1 MTAYDIYLLSPELC
15 LVGVALLILLVD
27 FLVKDRR
34 FLPVLVV
41 SGLVAAL
48 ALTTT
53 LWIDLD
59 HGDPAV
65 TGVFGT
71 LSVDKFSLFIKFLL
85 AGSMA
90 VVVLMSTEYVRR
102 FDNLRA
108 EYFSL
113 ILLSVS
119 GMMLLGSTLELITIY
134 IALEL
139 TALPLAALVALAGSS
154 RSTEAG
160 MKFLILSAL
169 SSALLLYGMV
179 WVYGFAGSTDL
190 GEIARGIFGVSS
202 GAEPLGGYALLL
214 GIVFIIAGFGFK
226 ISTVPFQM
234 WVPDVYEGAPTP
246 VTAFLSVASKAAGFA
261 VILRVFYV
269 AFPDSLV
276 SIEWSAI
283 FAVLAIMSMT
293 LGNFVAIAQ
302 RGMKRLLAYSTIAH
316 AGYIMV
322 GLAAVTAR
330 DPSGGS
336 PEGPAGVLFYLVGY
350 AATNLAAF
358 AAVIAISNRVGSDR
372 IKDMAGMGR
381 RAPWL
386 AAALT
391 FALISL
397 TGVPPTVGFMI
408 KLNIFSAAASS
419 GLSWLV
425 LAGALNSVVSA
436 YYYMKV
442 IKVMYLSEPTE
453 VRPVKGER
461 PLHVALGVSVAAL
474 LFFGVYPTPLIRMA
488 QTAAEVLSIGPVM

>member
-34 FLPVLVV
+34 FLPILVV

-85 AGSMA
+85 AGSVA

-190 GEIARGIFGVSS
+190 GEIARGIFSVSS

-269 AFPDSLV
+269 AFPDPLA

-330 DPSGGS
+330 APSGGT
-336 PEGPAGVLFYLVGY
+336 PEGPTGVLFYLVGY

-436 YYYMKV
+436 YYYVKV
-442 IKVMYLSEPTE
+442 IKAMYLSEPAE
-453 VRPVKGER
+453 VRTVKGER

-488 QTAAEVLSIGPVM
+488 QTAAEALSIGPVM